1 MSRRRAR
8 AFEVDVAEIRGHHAQ
23 RRAILNDQLR
33 EVCEENYLSVETT
46 RLVRATSHAVMS
58 SHLDADIDVSC
69 TQAAEAAVQ
78 VGQAL
83 AAHLTRPLQ
92 FDDAWRLKKLL
103 VLCLSCFLYTVV
115 FSFFLFYYCCFIS
128 CFFLSVEF
136 VSYLFFSSVGDAYSF
151 ETGLWVSEARL
162 FDG

>member
-8 AFEVDVAEIRGHHAQ
+8 AFEVEVDVRGHHAQ

-58 SHLDADIDVSC
+58 SHLDASKCELDIDVSC
-69 TQAAEAAVQ
+69 TQAAEALAAVQ

-92 FDDAWRLKKLL
+92 FDDAWRLIILL
-103 VLCLSCFLYTVV
+103 CSRSSCFIIVV
-115 FSFFLFYYCCFIS
+115 LFLVSFCLLNLCVFFFLCCFSGS
-128 CFFLSVEF
+128 C
-136 VSYLFFSSVGDAYSF
+136 
-151 ETGLWVSEARL
+151 RIIHN
-162 FDG
+162 